1 MINSRFTVAVH
12 LLALLAWGTERCPGM
27 PLTSEMAAAS
37 VNTNPVVV
45 RRILGLL
52 REAGLVTS
60 QPGPTGGWF
69 LARTPEQITLCD
81 VYRAVE
87 DEALFALHHR
97 PPSRGCLVG
106 AHIQRALGAFF
117 QEAETAMEEKLAQ
130 RTITDVVRAV
140 QACAP
145 ACAETA

>member
-12 LLALLAWGTERCPGM
+12 LLALLAWGTERRPGV
-27 PLTSEMAAAS
+27 PLTSEMAAQS
-37 VNTNPVVV
+37 VHTNPVVA

-52 REAGLVTS
+52 REARLVTS

-69 LARTPEQITLCD
+69 LARAPEQITLRD

-87 DEALFALHHR
+87 DETLFALHHR
-97 PPSRGCLVG
+97 PPSRGCAIG

-117 QEAETAMEEKLAQ
+117 QEAEAAMEEQLAQ
-130 RTITDVVRAV
+130 RTITDVVHAEHACVPARAE
-140 QACAP
+140 P
-145 ACAETA
+145 P